1 MAYSGAYRRSEP
13 ETEPVMGEEQVI
25 GEEPAALP
33 RQNRQQRGGF
43 DLSGILKKIEAAG
56 METDDL
62 LMALILF
69 LMYRESG
76 DIDLLIMLGVMLLT

>member
-1 MAYSGAYRRSEP
+1 MAYSGAYGRGEQER
-13 ETEPVMGEEQVI
+13 EPVMGAEPI
-25 GEEPAALP
+25 TGEEPAPLP
-33 RQNRQQRGGF
+33 RENRQQRGGF

>member
-1 MAYSGAYRRSEP
+1 MAYSGAFHPMGQSSAEP
-13 ETEPVMGEEQVI
+13 TEDVPK
-25 GEEPAALP
+25 AAREHP
-33 RQNRQQRGGF
+33 QEKRGGF
-43 DLSGILKKIEAAG
+43 DLGGILKRIEAAG

-76 DIDLLIMLGVMLLT
+76 DTDLLILLGVMLLT

>member
-1 MAYSGAYRRSEP
+1 MAYSGAYGLP
-13 ETEPVMGEEQVI
+13 ERPA
-25 GEEPAALP
+25 EPAGENP
-33 RQNRQQRGGF
+33 RPERQTAARGGF
-43 DLSGILKKIEAAG
+43 DVNGILKKIEAAG

-76 DIDLLIMLGVMLLT
+76 DTDLLILLGVMLLT

>member
-1 MAYSGAYRRSEP
+1 MAYSGAYHTNGPAAEPVRESEP
-13 ETEPVMGEEQVI
+13 
-25 GEEPAALP
+25 P
-33 RQNRQQRGGF
+33 RVPERKGGF
-43 DLSGILKKIEAAG
+43 DLGGILKRIEAAG

-76 DIDLLIMLGVMLLT
+76 DVDLLILLGVMLLT

>member
-1 MAYSGAYRRSEP
+1 MAYSGAYGKKSP
-13 ETEPVMGEEQVI
+13 ETEEIPMPEREHTQPERREQ
-25 GEEPAALP
+25 P
-33 RQNRQQRGGF
+33 RGMF

-76 DIDLLIMLGVMLLT
+76 DIDLLILLGVMLLT

>member
-1 MAYSGAYRRSEP
+1 MAYSGAFRSMGLLPDPPEPQATPPSEP
-13 ETEPVMGEEQVI
+13 QSPPERAGQ
-25 GEEPAALP
+25 
-33 RQNRQQRGGF
+33 RRGGF
-43 DLSGILKKIEAAG
+43 DLGGILKRIEAAG

-76 DIDLLIMLGVMLLT
+76 DTDLLILLGVMLLT

>member
-1 MAYSGAYRRSEP
+1 MAYSGAYHP
-13 ETEPVMGEEQVI
+13 MG
-25 GEEPAALP
+25 GPAEEPAKMTPPTEHAP
-33 RQNRQQRGGF
+33 ERRGGF
-43 DLSGILKKIEAAG
+43 DLGGILKRIEAAG

-76 DIDLLIMLGVMLLT
+76 DVDLLILLGVMLLT